1 MLLAGMVL
9 SAVLVFGFGRRAY
22 FSGDEL
28 SIVSLVGRLKPS
40 ELFEPY
46 VGHLVPIPLLAYRAV
61 LDVFGTGEYFAFQ
74 AMTLLAIF
82 LLAWFLFLWARQ
94 RVPAWVAVAPCLLL
108 TIFPQDILHYL
119 AGNGFTIVFALAC
132 GGGALYAF
140 DRRTALGDVSA
151 FALLVLGMMTYT
163 VAVAFAIGVLVAAL
177 LDRDRRRAWVA
188 GLPLIA
194 YALWRLTVA
203 SASTEIEDAGPDF
216 VNLFLL
222 PAWTFQSIGGS
233 LAALFGLDFDFS
245 GLAAENGA
253 TTFAAASLAVVFLGY
268 GAVVVAR
275 GKAGSGLVVV
285 AAIALA
291 LFASQT
297 LVWGTFEARPGP
309 GEDRYLYPGA
319 LAVILIGL
327 ELVRRVEWDRIRV
340 GAVWLVTGLSL
351 VGAIGILAVSQ
362 NRESL
367 AGKARAEV
375 LGVTLLASTE
385 DPPKVGDQPRDA
397 IRKSFDPEDGSQ
409 FGYLGFTEADL
420 AAGES
425 RWGETVDAFLAE
437 SLRLKLRPVPEGV
450 IAWRCRPATGSE
462 RAVLPVRGAILYSVR
477 PLELVLGRY
486 GEAATVPVGP
496 LGTRMPATIR
506 LLRDDGR
513 KRWFLSVTRGSA
525 GTLADLTVCRYRPTP
540 SPAVSSPFPEGPP
553 GPPGQ
558 ARSGA
563 PAPSDRP

>member
-1 MLLAGMVL
+1 MAL

-28 SIVSLVGRLKPS
+28 SIVSLVGRLQPS

-61 LDVFGTGEYFAFQ
+61 LEVFGTGEYFAFQ

-82 LLAWFLFLWARQ
+82 LLAWFLFLWAKE

-132 GGGALYAF
+132 GVGALYAF
-140 DRRTALGDVSA
+140 DRKTGLGDVAA
-151 FALLVLGMMTYT
+151 FILLVLGMMTYT

-194 YALWRLTVA
+194 YAVWRLTVA
-203 SASTEIEDAGPDF
+203 SASTEIEDTGPDF
-216 VNLFLL
+216 VNLLLL

-245 GLAAENGA
+245 GVAAEDGA
-253 TTFAAASLAVVFLGY
+253 ATFAAASLAVVFLGY
-268 GAVVVAR
+268 GAVVIAR
-275 GKAGSGLVVV
+275 GRAGSGLVVV

-309 GEDRYLYPGA
+309 GEDRYLYPGVV
-319 LAVILIGL
+319 AVVLIGL
-327 ELVRRVEWDRIRV
+327 ELVRRVEWDRIKV
-340 GAVWLVTGLSL
+340 GAVWLVTILSL
-351 VGAIGILAVSQ
+351 IGAIGILAVSG
-362 NRESL
+362 NRKSL
-367 AGKARAEV
+367 AGSARAEV

-385 DPPKVGDQPRDA
+385 QPPKVADQPRDA
-397 IRKSFDPEDGSQ
+397 IRKSFDPEDGSR

-420 AAGES
+420 AGEDS
-425 RWGETVDAFLAE
+425 EWGETVDAFLAG
-437 SLRLKLRPVPEGV
+437 SLRLGLRPVPKGV
-450 IAWRCRPATGSE
+450 VAWRCRPASVPANAIGD
-462 RAVLPVRGAILYSVR
+462 RVLLPVRGAILYSER
-477 PLELVLGRY
+477 PLELLLGRY
-486 GEAATVPVGP
+486 GEAATVPMGP
-496 LGTRMPATIR
+496 LGAQRPGTIR
-506 LLRDDGR
+506 LPRDDGR
-513 KRWFLSVTRGSA
+513 KRWFVTVAAGSP
-525 GTLADLTVCRYRPTP
+525 GTLADLTVCRYRPAA
-540 SPAVSSPFPEGPP
+540 SLAVSSPFPKGPP
-553 GPPGQ
+553 RPPDQAKSVTPASPGGP
-558 ARSGA
+558 
-563 PAPSDRP
+563 

>member
-1 MLLAGMVL
+1 MAL

-28 SIVSLVGRLKPS
+28 SIVSLVGRLEPS

-82 LLAWFLFLWARQ
+82 LLAWFLFLWAKE

-132 GGGALYAF
+132 GVGALYAF
-140 DRRTALGDVSA
+140 DRRTALGDVAA
-151 FALLVLGMMTYT
+151 FILLVLGMMTYT

-194 YALWRLTVA
+194 YAIWRLTVA
-203 SASTEIEDAGPDF
+203 SASTEIEDTGPDF
-216 VNLFLL
+216 VNLLLL

-245 GLAAENGA
+245 GLAAEDGA
-253 TTFAAASLAVVFLGY
+253 ATFAAASLAVVFLGY
-268 GAVVVAR
+268 GGVVVAR
-275 GKAGSGLVVV
+275 GRAGSGLVVV

-309 GEDRYLYPGA
+309 GEDRYLYPGV
-319 LAVILIGL
+319 LAVVLIGL
-327 ELVRRVEWDRIRV
+327 ELVRQVGWDRIKV
-340 GAVWLVTGLSL
+340 GAVWLVTILSL
-351 VGAIGILAVSQ
+351 VGAIGILATSR

-385 DPPKVGDQPRDA
+385 EPPKVADQPRDA
-397 IRKSFDPEDGSQ
+397 IRKSFDPEDGSR

-420 AAGES
+420 AGGDSE
-425 RWGETVDAFLAE
+425 WGETVDAFLAG
-437 SLRLKLRPVPEGV
+437 SLRLKLRPVPDGV
-450 IAWRCRPATGSE
+450 VAWRCRPASGPVVTDGD
-462 RAVLPVRGAILYSVR
+462 RALLPVRGAILYSER
-477 PLELVLGRY
+477 PLELLLGRY
-486 GEAATVPVGP
+486 GETATVPVGP
-496 LGTRMPATIR
+496 LGARRAATIR
-506 LLRDDGR
+506 LPRDDGR
-513 KRWFLSVTRGSA
+513 KRWFLSVAGGSP
-525 GTLADLTVCRYRPTP
+525 GTLADLTVCRYRPAP
-540 SPAVSSPFPEGPP
+540 SPAVSSPFPKGPP
-553 GPPGQ
+553 RPPDQ
-558 ARSGA
+558 ARSVASA
-563 PAPSDRP
+563 PPGGP

>member
-1 MLLAGMVL
+1 MAL
-9 SAVLVFGFGRRAY
+9 SAILVFGFGRRAY

-28 SIVSLVGRLKPS
+28 SIVSLVGRLEPS

-61 LDVFGTGEYFAFQ
+61 LDVFGTGEYFASQ
-74 AMTLLAIF
+74 AMTLLAIY
-82 LLAWFLFLWARQ
+82 LLAWFLFLWAKE

-132 GGGALYAF
+132 GVGALYAF
-140 DRRTALGDVSA
+140 DRRTGLGDIAA
-151 FALLVLGMMTYT
+151 FVLLVLGMMTYT

-177 LDRDRRRAWVA
+177 LDRDRRRVWVA

-194 YALWRLTVA
+194 YAVWRLTVA
-203 SASTEIEDAGPDF
+203 SASTEIEDTGPDF
-216 VNLFLL
+216 VNLLLL

-245 GLAAENGA
+245 GVAAEDGA
-253 TTFAAASLAVVFLGY
+253 ATFAAASLAVVFLGY

-275 GKAGSGLVVV
+275 GRAGTGLVV
-285 AAIALA
+285 AGAIALA

-309 GEDRYLYPGA
+309 GEDRYLYPGV
-319 LAVILIGL
+319 LAVVLIGL
-327 ELVRRVEWDRIRV
+327 ELVRRVEWDRV
-340 GAVWLVTGLSL
+340 KLGAVWLVTILSL
-351 VGAIGILAVSQ
+351 VGAIGILATSR

-385 DPPKVGDQPRDA
+385 EPPKVADQPRDA

-409 FGYLGFTEADL
+409 FGYLGFTEVDL
-420 AAGES
+420 AGEDS
-425 RWGETVDAFLAE
+425 EWGETVDAFLAG
-437 SLRLKLRPVPEGV
+437 SLRLKVRPVPKGV
-450 IAWRCRPATGSE
+450 IAWRCRPASGPLLADGG
-462 RAVLPVRGAILYSVR
+462 RVLLPVRGAILYAQR
-477 PLELVLGRY
+477 PLELLLGRY

-496 LGTRMPATIR
+496 LGAGRAATIR
-506 LLRDDGR
+506 LPRDDGR
-513 KRWFLSVTRGSA
+513 KRWFLSVAGGSA
-525 GTLADLTVCRYRPTP
+525 GTLADLTVCRYRPAP

-553 GPPGQ
+553 RPLDQ
-558 ARSGA
+558 ARSVA
-563 PAPSDRP
+563 PASPGRP